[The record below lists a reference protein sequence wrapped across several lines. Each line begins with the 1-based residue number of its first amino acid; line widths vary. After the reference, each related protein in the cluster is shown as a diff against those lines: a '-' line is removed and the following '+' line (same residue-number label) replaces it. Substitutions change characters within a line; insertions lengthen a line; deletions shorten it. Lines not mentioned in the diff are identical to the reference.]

1 MEKKIGDV
9 DKKIPDT
16 SGLVISTVLNT
27 KISEIEIEIPDTS
40 GLMTTA
46 IHNTNFSEGENKIS
60 DHANDRS
67 QNMFV
72 YQPALDTLELKK
84 DKGADYFLSWK
95 PKGVY
100 NSKFKPLYTD
110 FLPNV
115 KYYGFKIGTQF
126 SNNHL
131 VLEQSNYLTKIENVY
146 IVCDLDAWPIN
157 SNNN

>member
-16 SGLVISTVLNT
+16 SGLVSATVLKT
-27 KISEIEIEIPDTS
+27 KISEIEIEILDTS
-40 GLMTTA
+40 SLMTTA
-46 IHNTNFSEGENKIS
+46 VDNTKFSEGENKIS

-67 QNMFV
+67 QNTFV

-110 FLPNV
+110 FLPNI
-115 KYYGFKIGTQF
+115 KYFGFKIGTQF

-131 VLEQSNYLTKIENVY
+131 VAEQSNYLT
-146 IVCDLDAWPIN
+146 
-157 SNNN
+157 

>member
-16 SGLVISTVLNT
+16 SGLVITTVLKT

-40 GLMTTA
+40 SLMTTA
-46 IHNTNFSEGENKIS
+46 VDNTKFSEVENKIS

-67 QNMFV
+67 QNTFV
-72 YQPALDTLELKK
+72 YQPTLDTLELKK
-84 DKGADYFLSWK
+84 DKGTDCFLNWK

-110 FLPNV
+110 FLPNI
-115 KYYGFKIGTQF
+115 KYFGFKIGTQF

-131 VLEQSNYLTKIENVY
+131 VVEQSNYLTKIENVY
-146 IVCDLDAWPIN
+146 ISYDLDAWPRN
-157 SNNN
+157 PTNN